1 MSNEHLF
8 LNPKIGSDYWNFTVH
23 ELALYDVPA
32 HVDYILEETN
42 ATQVIYVGHSQGT
55 TQWFLANSLHTDLHL
70 KFKAFV
76 GIAPVVHAGHIH
88 TPVLDTLLGLR
99 VPDIL
104 N

>member
-42 ATQVIYVGHSQGT
+42 FTQVIYVGHS
-55 TQWFLANSLHTDLHL
+55 
-70 KFKAFV
+70 
-76 GIAPVVHAGHIH
+76 
-88 TPVLDTLLGLR
+88 
-99 VPDIL
+99 
-104 N
+104 